1 MKAAIAGRRQPLVQ
15 VHMGGG
21 RYRFDLPK
29 ATNVERRAARG
40 VVVTAGSQT
49 VRVLTDL
56 AGTLILVRL
65 LVPADFG
72 RVDMIIAVT
81 GFVDL
86 LKDFGLSSATI
97 QREKLE
103 HDQVNALFW
112 TNVALGVALTAI
124 ILAAAPFIA
133 GGYGRPELLP
143 LALALA
149 PNTLLGSLSI
159 QHSALLKR
167 NLEFGALG
175 RIEVLSSMVSVSCAV
190 SAAFAG
196 WGVWALVVR
205 RLARQVAP
213 AVLGWIACSWRPSL
227 PRVANVREL
236 LVFGGHLSGFQLTNY
251 LERNLD
257 NVLIGRF
264 AGAQALGFYTKAYEF
279 MRLPLDQ
286 ISSPIAAIAVPLL
299 SRLQTFPDR
308 YRNAY
313 VAVTRLLLLVTIPLA
328 PILVL
333 GAGWIIPTLLG
344 SKWEGTIPIFQVLG
358 LTLVTKPLASTTGWL
373 FVSQGRTQELLKWGI
388 LASTIAVVSF
398 LVGLPWGAVGVATAY
413 VASDT
418 IIRTPI
424 LLSWVGRTGPVKTR
438 DLIYCLGPG
447 WLCAGIIGLVHVALT
462 SAVVSM
468 WLRLPL
474 PVITGLSAIFG
485 VGVTL
490 STPFG
495 RRVIHDGL
503 AMIRPRAEAP

>member
-1 MKAAIAGRRQPLVQ
+1 
-15 VHMGGG
+15 MGGG
-21 RYRFDLPK
+21 RYQFDLPK
-29 ATNVERRAARG
+29 TANVERRAARG

-49 VRVLTDL
+49 VRVLTDV
-56 AGTLILVRL
+56 AGTLFLVRM

-81 GFVDL
+81 GLVDL

-112 TNVALGVALTAI
+112 TNVALGVALTLI
-124 ILAAAPFIA
+124 IVAAAPFIA
-133 GGYGRPELLP
+133 GAYGRPELLP

-190 SAAFAG
+190 SAALAG

-205 RLARQVAP
+205 RLSRQLAP
-213 AVLGWIACSWRPSL
+213 AVLAWISCAWRPSL
-227 PRVANVREL
+227 PRATNVREL
-236 LVFGGHLSGFQLTNY
+236 LVFGGHLSGFQLANY
-251 LERNLD
+251 VERNLD
-257 NVLIGRF
+257 NVIIGRF

-286 ISSPIAAIAVPLL
+286 ISSPVAAIAVPLL
-299 SRLQTFPDR
+299 SRLQTFPER

-328 PILVL
+328 PVLVL

-344 SKWEGTIPIFQVLG
+344 SKWEGAIPIFQVLG

-373 FVSQGRTQELLKWGI
+373 FVSQGRTQELFKWGVI
-388 LASTIAVVSF
+388 ASAMAVVSF
-398 LVGLPWGAVGVATAY
+398 LVGLPWGAVGVASAY
-413 VASDT
+413 VAVDT
-418 IIRTPI
+418 VVRMPI
-424 LLSWVGRTGPVKTR
+424 LLTWVGRSGPVKTR

-447 WLCAGIIGLVHVALT
+447 WLCAGIITLLHLALSSAAVST
-462 SAVVSM
+462 S
-468 WLRLPL
+468 LRLPP
-474 PVITGLSAIFG
+474 PVVTAVAAI
-485 VGVTL
+485 VGVAVTL
-490 STPFG
+490 ATPFG
-495 RRVIHDGL
+495 RRVLTDGL
-503 AMIRPRAEAP
+503 AMLRAKADVT